1 MNTSAKRMYDWNS
14 IAWRKL
20 EKGVFK
26 LQKRIYQASCRDDK
40 KTVHKLQRL
49 LIKSRSAALLAVRR
63 VAQINQGKSTAGVDG
78 LSSLN
83 NKEKL
88 ELARKI
94 MSKPITS
101 KVKPVRRVWIPKPG
115 KTEKRPLG
123 IPIME
128 DRARQALVKMAL
140 EPEWEAKFESTS
152 FGFRPGRSC
161 HDAVETIYRHMKVI
175 PKYVL
180 DADIAGCFD
189 NINHKALLDKL
200 GTFPSFRRMIKAWL
214 KAGIFDGGTL
224 FPTTEGTPQGGVIS
238 PLLANIAL
246 HGLATT
252 VGSAFQLYKYPD
264 GGHGKQV
271 RWKPVVIR
279 YADDFVI
286 LHPDLDA
293 LKRAKQ
299 IAIEWL
305 RGMGLEMKP
314 SKTRI
319 THTLWEVDGNV
330 GFDFLGFNFRQ
341 YHRGKT
347 YSIKNAAGKLV
358 GFTTSV
364 KPSKEAQKRFLC
376 KIRTIL
382 RSYRSISQAG
392 LIRLLNPVIRGWGNY
407 YSSVVSKE
415 IFGKLDYLI
424 FEKLW
429 SWAKRRHPNKNRHW
443 IALKYWLLPTY
454 GWAFG
459 TKGEFTL
466 HRMRDIPIRRHVVV
480 QQHKSPY
487 DGDAIYWS
495 TRAGKH
501 PEMPKSLST
510 LLKCQKGCCTVCG
523 LFFKPGDQMFIRRP
537 RGRINGQKEKTVL
550 IHEHCQ
556 KSSDKTYAMTM
567 HHFTEEPYEG
577 KLSRT
582 VLKTSANREVCA

>member
-1 MNTSAKRMYDWNS
+1 MNTSKQMMYDWDS
-14 IAWRKL
+14 LPWRKL
-20 EKGVFK
+20 EKGLFK

-49 LIKSRSAALLAVRR
+49 LINSRSAALLSVRR
-63 VAQINQGKSTAGVDG
+63 VTQINRGKSTAGIDG
-78 LSSLN
+78 LASLSE
-83 NKEKL
+83 KEKL
-88 ELARKI
+88 ELTHNI

-101 KVKPVRRVWIPKPG
+101 KAKPVRRVWIPKPG

-152 FGFRPGRSC
+152 FGFKPGRSC
-161 HDAVETIYRHMKVI
+161 HDAVETIYRHMRVV

-189 NINHKALLDKL
+189 NINHEALLDKL
-200 GTFPSFRRMIKAWL
+200 GTFPSLRRMIKAWL

-246 HGLATT
+246 HGLATA
-252 VGSAFQLYKYPD
+252 VESAFQSKKYPD
-264 GGHGKQV
+264 GRYGKSI

-299 IAIEWL
+299 IAAEWL
-305 RGMGLEMKP
+305 NGMGLEMKP

-330 GFDFLGFNFRQ
+330 GFDFLGFNFHQ

-347 YSIKNAAGKLV
+347 HCIKGTTGKLT
-358 GFTTSV
+358 GFTASV
-364 KPSKEAQKRFLC
+364 RPSKESQKRFLR

-382 RSYRSISQAG
+382 HSNRNISQVG
-392 LIRLLNPVIRGWGNY
+392 LIRLLNPVLRGWGNY
-407 YSSVVSKE
+407 YSSVVSKQV
-415 IFGKLDYLI
+415 FGKMDHFI

-429 SWAKRRHPNKNRHW
+429 SWAKRRHPNKNRHLV
-443 IALKYWLLPTY
+443 ARKYWLLPTH
-454 GWAFG
+454 GWVFG
-459 TKGEFTL
+459 VRGRITL
-466 HRMRDIPIRRHVVV
+466 HRVCDIPIRRHVVV
-480 QQHKSPY
+480 QQDRSPY

-510 LLKCQKGCCTVCG
+510 LLKWQKGCCTVCG
-523 LFFKPGDQMFIRRP
+523 LFFKPGDTMFIR
-537 RGRINGQKEKTVL
+537 RGRINGQREKTVL

-556 KSSDKTYAMTM
+556 TSSDKTCAMTM
-567 HHFTEEPYEG
+567 HHFTEEPDEG
-577 KLSRT
+577 KLSRP
-582 VLKTSANREVCA
+582 VLETSANREVRA